1 MNNTN
6 ILIGVSLIL
15 CSNVVAGIS
24 QILLKKSAGRTY
36 SSWLRS
42 YLNPYVIT
50 SYGLLFGT
58 TILGVLALRYI
69 PLVLSAAFAAS
80 GQIIV
85 PLLSYIFLKEKICKK
100 RLIGMAIIVIGIFI
114 FSL

>member
-1 MNNTN
+1 MASKT
-6 ILIGVSLIL
+6 LIGIGLIL
-15 CSNVVAGIS
+15 CSNIVAAIS
-24 QILLKKSAGRTY
+24 QLLLKKSAGKTY

-58 TILGVLALRYI
+58 TLLGVLALRFI

-85 PLLSYIFLKEKICKK
+85 PVLSYFVLHEKISKK
-100 RLIGMAIIVIGIFI
+100 RLIGMITIVIGIVI
-114 FSL
+114 FAL